1 MKECSDDSKLF
12 FAHEKIDIEASHP
25 CSYGGAKDFVDV
37 SVYEIKDAVL
47 EDEVED
53 CANYIRRWTVSG

>member
-12 FAHEKIDIEASHP
+12 FSHEKIDIEANHP

-37 SVYEIKDAVL
+37 SVHGKDAAFK
-47 EDEVED
+47 DEVED
-53 CANYIRRWTVSG
+53 

>member
-12 FAHEKIDIEASHP
+12 FSHEKIDIEANHP

-37 SVYEIKDAVL
+37 SVHGKDAAFK
-47 EDEVED
+47 DEVED

>member
-1 MKECSDDSKLF
+1 M
-12 FAHEKIDIEASHP
+12 
-25 CSYGGAKDFVDV
+25 DV

-53 CANYIRRWTVSG
+53 CANYIRRWTVRG